1 MDFSRP
7 EYCSGKPIPSPVDLP
22 NPEIKLGSPALQVDS
37 SPTEFS
43 FGFGDNQI
51 DHWSGTESLETCP
64 YPYGSLIFDSS
75 VEKKMDLLTNDATYM
90 EKK

>member
-1 MDFSRP
+1 MEFSKP

-22 NPEIKLGSPALQVDS
+22 DPGIRLGSPALQVDS
-37 SPTEFS
+37 LPTEFS
-43 FGFGDNQI
+43 FGFGDKQI
-51 DHWSGTESLETCP
+51 GHWSGIESLEICP
-64 YPYGSLIFDSS
+64 YPYGVLIFDSS